1 MSLSRASA
9 REDAWFA
16 SVLPRSVRNSPTV
29 GRRSSRAV
37 PCLATVPPRDGNAKG
52 DVKTAKCS
60 RHYPIVPGR
69 RSENREST
77 SEHKADPHKRNDSDR
92 ERTARHDSS
101 SIQKQPHARNRRD
114 NTRAIKDNRE
124 ESADEHW
131 RRKAEN
137 EFATRSREQRHV
149 RSSCLLDDCPKQD
162 ARREHGRRHP
172 DVDRP

>member
-69 RSENREST
+69 RSEKREST
-77 SEHKADPHKRNDSDR
+77 SEHEADPHERNDSDR
-92 ERTARHDSS
+92 KSTTSDNPR
-101 SIQKQPHARNRRD
+101 SI
-114 NTRAIKDNRE
+114 
-124 ESADEHW
+124 
-131 RRKAEN
+131 
-137 EFATRSREQRHV
+137 
-149 RSSCLLDDCPKQD
+149 
-162 ARREHGRRHP
+162 
-172 DVDRP
+172 